1 MQFQKIRHFLKRKEC
16 YKILPLMPYHFEI
29 HFRCMDGGVR
39 KISEFDLCTSLY
51 NHLYI
56 RMQHILRIS
65 CLLTAML
72 LMAGCRRVS
81 QMNLL
86 TEAEAFLPAEPDSA
100 DVRLRMVDMKQLD
113 GDEEES
119 AYYALLRTMTDAMQ
133 GATLPNDTLVNRAYN
148 YYRDKS
154 RGGASSDQALVK
166 HFAQSAMYM
175 GDWYAAKDSIKASED
190 CYRQAIKYSKK
201 AEDWH
206 TCYISYSCLAEQIHS
221 GNPVAAFSLIENA
234 IKIYELCNDNIGN
247 LISLYSYATHYLF
260 QIAYMDDTTYQQAL
274 IFAYKAYNIA
284 RDSCFTDYYDSTNML
299 LAEIYWGM
307 GEFQIALEYVKN
319 IHPEDLESETSLT
332 TNMKI
337 AQFYLSCDS
346 ILKAKELYESPK
358 VISDKTLTYLY
369 ARGMAEVAVH
379 QHNQDSILF
388 YVDSAFTASEAM
400 FLDALQ
406 AKDEYYHDN
415 LEKEK
420 ENERLIYKSKLKTW
434 IFGSSIFIILIGGL
448 LIGRVLILRIRV
460 HRERRRNSI
469 MQRKYELERNLEEK
483 RRAESQMRLLQERQQ
498 ALEES
503 QQKKMATIKHLQR
516 YIIDRTDVAMKLK
529 DDTTHVKMS
538 SKEWTDVEHLLD
550 KIDDRRISKIR
561 ARFKTLSIDDIR
573 LCVMVRLGMSNPAIG
588 NVYGITPSAVQHRK
602 LTLKKKGFGVENP
615 DVTLDDFIESI

>member
-1 MQFQKIRHFLKRKEC
+1 MKPSC
-16 YKILPLMPYHFEI
+16 
-29 HFRCMDGGVR
+29 
-39 KISEFDLCTSLY
+39 
-51 NHLYI
+51 
-56 RMQHILRIS
+56 HIVGMMFAVIF
-65 CLLTAML
+65 
-72 LMAGCRRVS
+72 MAGCQRVS
-81 QMNLL
+81 QMKLL
-86 TEAEAFLPAEPDSA
+86 EEAEAFLPAEPDSA
-100 DVRLRMVDMKQLD
+100 DVRLKMVDTRLLE
-113 GDEEES
+113 GDEEEL

-133 GATLPNDTLVNRAYN
+133 GVTLPNDTLVNRAYSF
-148 YYRDKS
+148 YRRKS
-154 RGGASSDQALVK
+154 KDGTSSNQTLVK

-175 GDWYAAKDSIKASED
+175 GDWYAANDSVKASED
-190 CYRQAIKYSKK
+190 CYRKAIKYSEK

-206 TCYISYSCLAEQIHS
+206 TCYIAYSCLAEQINLE
-221 GNPVAAFSLIENA
+221 NPAEALDLIKKA
-234 IKIYELCNDNIGN
+234 INVYEQCKDNSRN
-247 LISLYSYATHYLF
+247 LISLYAYAANHAAQTAYIENKSF
-260 QIAYMDDTTYQQAL
+260 QLAMDYAH
-274 IFAYKAYNIA
+274 KAYCLA
-284 RDSCFTDYYDSTNML
+284 RDSSYTDYYNQTK
-299 LAEIYWGM
+299 E
-307 GEFQIALEYVKN
+307 QIAQINWLKGDYLEALEYIQD
-319 IHPEDLESETSLT
+319 IHLEELESNASLT
-332 TNMKI
+332 TNMRI
-337 AQFYLSCDS
+337 AQYYLSCDS

-369 ARGMAEVAVH
+369 ARGLAEVAIH
-379 QHNQDSILF
+379 QLIKDSILF
-388 YVDSAFTASEAM
+388 YMDSAFTASEAM

-469 MQRKYELERNLEEK
+469 MQRKYDLERNLEEK

-516 YIIDRTDVAMKLK
+516 YIIDRTDVTMKLK

-538 SKEWTDVEHLLD
+538 PKEWTDVEHLLD
-550 KIDDRRISKIR
+550 EIDDRRISKIR

-588 NVYGITPSAVQHRK
+588 NVYGITHSAVQHRK

>member
-1 MQFQKIRHFLKRKEC
+1 MKPSYYIAS
-16 YKILPLMPYHFEI
+16 ILS
-29 HFRCMDGGVR
+29 V
-39 KISEFDLCTSLY
+39 
-51 NHLYI
+51 
-56 RMQHILRIS
+56 
-65 CLLTAML
+65 L
-72 LMAGCRRVS
+72 LMAGCRHVS

-86 TEAEAFLPAEPDSA
+86 VEAEVFLPAEPDSA
-100 DVRLRMVDMKQLD
+100 DARLKRVDTRSLE
-113 GDEEES
+113 GDEEEL

-133 GATLPNDTLVNRAYN
+133 GATSLNDTLVYRAYN

-175 GDWYAAKDSIKASED
+175 GDWYAANDSVKASED
-190 CYRQAIKYSKK
+190 CYRKAIKYSEK

-206 TCYISYSCLAEQIHS
+206 TCYIAYSCLADQIHWS
-221 GNPVAAFSLIENA
+221 NSKEAL
-234 IKIYELCNDNIGN
+234 N
-247 LISLYSYATHYLF
+247 LIGEAINIYMKCLDSPRNLVSLYMYGSNYAS
-260 QIAYMDDTTYQQAL
+260 QVAYEDDSDIQQAL
-274 IFAYKAYNIA
+274 SYANKAHNLA
-284 RDSCFTDYYDSTNML
+284 KDSCLTEYLDPTAL
-299 LAEIYWGM
+299 LFAEIYWTV
-307 GEFQIALEYVKN
+307 GEYQSALDYIRHIRLDN
-319 IHPEDLESETSLT
+319 LDSEADLT
-332 TNMKI
+332 TNLKI
-337 AQFYLSCDS
+337 AQYYLSCDS
-346 ILKAKELYESPK
+346 ILKAKELYLAPL
-358 VISDKTLTYLY
+358 IIPDNNLTYLY
-369 ARGMAEVAVH
+369 ARGLSEVAAH
-379 QHNQDSILF
+379 QLNKDSILF
-388 YVDSAFTASEAM
+388 YMDSAFTASEAV

-448 LIGRVLILRIRV
+448 LIGRVFILRIRV

-516 YIIDRTDVAMKLK
+516 YIIDRTDVTMKLK

-550 KIDDRRISKIR
+550 EIDDRRISKIR

-615 DVTLDDFIESI
+615 DITLDDFIESI